1 MSRLG
6 VRQRAGLVLLA
17 ALLGAGLTARLGV
30 WQLAR
35 AAEKEHAQAAL
46 DSRGAA
52 PPLAQAELAADAQQA
67 ELQHFRRIVLLGRW
81 VDGRTLFLDNRP
93 MDGRPGFYVLTPLLI
108 GEGGDAVLVQ
118 RGWVPRDA
126 NDRTRVPAVPA
137 TEGVV
142 AIEGR
147 IAPPPSRLFELGAE
161 GQGPIRQNLD
171 LDGFARDTGLRLRPL
186 SVLQAD
192 GADAPADGLLRRW
205 PAPAVD
211 VHKHYGYAFQWFA
224 LAALIMGL
232 YVWFQLVR
240 PRLRRQA

>member
-1 MSRLG
+1 MSASPR
-6 VRQRAGLVLLA
+6 RAWLVLLA
-17 ALLGAGLTARLGV
+17 ALLAAALTARLGL
-30 WQLAR
+30 WQLSR

-52 PPLAQAELAADAQQA
+52 PPLAQAELAAETQQA
-67 ELQHFRRIVLLGRW
+67 ETQHFRRVELRGRW
-81 VDGRTLFLDNRP
+81 VDGRTVFLDNRP
-93 MDGRPGFYVLTPLLI
+93 MAGRPGFIVLTPLLI

-126 NDRTRVPAVPA
+126 NDRTRVPAVPTA
-137 TEGVV
+137 EGVV
-142 AIEGR
+142 SVEGR
-147 IAPPPSRLFELGAE
+147 IAPPPSRLYELGAE

-171 LDGFARDTGLRLRPL
+171 LDGFARETGLRLRPL

-192 GADAPADGLLRRW
+192 SAGTTGDGLLRHW
-205 PAPAVD
+205 PAPALD

-224 LAALIMGL
+224 LAALITGL